1 VERNL
6 KLLGKKIKKVLD
18 ICRALRYNSF
28 YTVRHLALLTHCRQ
42 FSLQF
47 LLTPI
52 RSTTMKKFITATVAA
67 LVMSNAAMAFTG
79 ADKFAEEIVGGLGP
93 VAVSVDPFAEE
104 IVGGLGPANTNIDPF
119 AEEIVGG
126 LGPAN
131 TNIDPFA
138 EEIVGGLG
146 PANTNNDPFAE
157 EIVGGLGPQVNHV
170 AGR

>member
-1 VERNL
+1 
-6 KLLGKKIKKVLD
+6 
-18 ICRALRYNSF
+18 
-28 YTVRHLALLTHCRQ
+28 
-42 FSLQF
+42 
-47 LLTPI
+47 
-52 RSTTMKKFITATVAA
+52 MKKFITATVAA

-104 IVGGLGPANTNIDPF
+104 IVGGLGPKGD
-119 AEEIVGG
+119 
-126 LGPAN
+126 
-131 TNIDPFA
+131 IDPFA

-157 EIVGGLGPQVNHV
+157 EIVGGLGPQVNSI

>member
-1 VERNL
+1 MERNL

-18 ICRALRYNSF
+18 ICWALRYNSF

-104 IVGGLGPANTNIDPF
+104 IVGGLGPKGD
-119 AEEIVGG
+119 
-126 LGPAN
+126 
-131 TNIDPFA
+131 IDPFA

-157 EIVGGLGPQVNHV
+157 EIVGGLGPQVNSI